1 LNQIINEKGVHF
13 VGASY
18 VGIATK
24 TSRMTEDLGL
34 VPSRSLIL
42 SAVHSVQKPGPSY
55 SPSQYEPRCLSPDI
69 KRLGCKADISPPSG
83 L

>member
-1 LNQIINEKGVHF
+1 MHI

-18 VGIATK
+18 IGIVTK

-34 VPSRSLIL
+34 VPGRSLIL
-42 SAVHSVQKPGPSY
+42 SAVHSVQAPGPSY
-55 SPSQYEPRCLSPDI
+55 SPCQFEPRCLSLGI
-69 KRLGCKADISPPSG
+69 KRLGCEADISPPSG